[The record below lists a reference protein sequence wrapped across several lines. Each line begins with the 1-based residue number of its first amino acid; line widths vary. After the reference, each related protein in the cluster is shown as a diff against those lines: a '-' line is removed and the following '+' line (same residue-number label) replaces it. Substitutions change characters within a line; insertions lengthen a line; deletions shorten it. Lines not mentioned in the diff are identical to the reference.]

1 MHRRVLWS
9 AKGELWSTKHAKG
22 CRTPRRRRH
31 EAVQRFDLPGRDSP
45 AAPGVWMRG
54 AAQMRQ
60 RRQCAFAPF
69 AFVAFARH
77 SRGSCSEVRA
87 HGRGVRAAKPP
98 TALLLLA
105 LAVALLTA
113 CSTPAAPQRQQLTI
127 AWVSKSLG
135 NPVFDHGYNGAK
147 ARAAELSAAGPY
159 QVELI
164 AAAPTSADAVE
175 QTRVLDDLITR
186 RVDGI
191 AVSCNDPIACANP
204 IDRAVAAGIP
214 VMTWDSDAPASGR
227 FTFLSIDN
235 YTAGRKAAEL
245 LAAAL
250 DGQGKVAIITGVPG
264 GLNLE
269 ERVAGFRE
277 VLAGYPA
284 MRIVAEVATGEDIS
298 KGVQGVEE
306 VMQAHPDLAGWF
318 FAGMWPLFADRGAM
332 PQWEAA
338 TRAGTL
344 KTVCFDTLPFQ
355 LELLRDGYL
364 TALIGQKYWGWGYD
378 SVQILYDRIVHE
390 QEFPGFIDTG
400 MDIVTENNVEAMI
413 RAWETN
419 DFRTPLPPP

>member
-1 MHRRVLWS
+1 MRRAQALIALVGVVL
-9 AKGELWSTKHAKG
+9 L
-22 CRTPRRRRH
+22 
-31 EAVQRFDLPGRDSP
+31 V
-45 AAPGVWMRG
+45 AACG
-54 AAQMRQ
+54 APVEPPRQ
-60 RRQCAFAPF
+60 R
-69 AFVAFARH
+69 
-77 SRGSCSEVRA
+77 
-87 HGRGVRAAKPP
+87 
-98 TALLLLA
+98 
-105 LAVALLTA
+105 LT
-113 CSTPAAPQRQQLTI
+113 L
-127 AWVSKSLG
+127 AWVPKSLG
-135 NPVFDHGYNGAK
+135 NPVFDHGYNGAR
-147 ARAAELSAAGPY
+147 ARATELSEAGPY
-159 QVELI
+159 EVELI
-164 AAAPTSADAVE
+164 SAAPTSADAVE
-175 QTRVLDDLITR
+175 QTRVLDDLIAR

-191 AVSCNDPIACANP
+191 AVSCNDPIACADP

-235 YTAGRKAAEL
+235 HAAGRRAAEL
-245 LAAAL
+245 LAEAVGGA
-250 DGQGKVAIITGVPG
+250 GKVAIITGVPG

-269 ERVAGFRE
+269 ERVVGFRE

-284 MRIVAEVATGEDIS
+284 MRVVAEVATGEDIS

-332 PQWEAA
+332 PQWEAS

-378 SVQILYDRIVHE
+378 SVQILYDRIVAGE
-390 QEFPGFIDTG
+390 QYPPFIDAG
-400 MDIVTENNVEAMI
+400 MDVVTANNVDAMI

-419 DFRTPLPPP
+419 DFTTPLPPP